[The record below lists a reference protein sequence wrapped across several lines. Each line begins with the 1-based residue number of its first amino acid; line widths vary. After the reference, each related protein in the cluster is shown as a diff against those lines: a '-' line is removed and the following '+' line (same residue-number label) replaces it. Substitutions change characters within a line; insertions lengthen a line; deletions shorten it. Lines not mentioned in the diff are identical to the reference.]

1 MIGMTS
7 GPTVALVYV
16 RWFETQGDS
25 PLVTLVEH
33 LARHSRSTA
42 AVCVVDN
49 RPGLPPVAARIPRLS
64 LIAGENSEREFSGY
78 EAGVRHLRR
87 TGTSPELWVLA
98 NDRFAAYG
106 LDYLWHVN
114 QASLDVAAS
123 LLCAIGHVDSWP
135 ERVRLLGFDIPSWA
149 RSNLLVIPERSLRAM
164 GSLVSV
170 DTRRFHCLLPDAPLS
185 PAEMADPAL
194 TLRRSFDVS
203 WSELTTDCLTG
214 VGTRVPWHWH
224 QAGPLDQS
232 SWPAFR
238 GKVHSIVNE
247 QLLSARLR
255 QSGTPVV
262 PLPLA
267 VTVGSLPAT
276 SVRTIASSAIRRWP
290 ATSAAIARTRGVVRA
305 VRSCA
310 SVESSVRAGLWGVLR

>member
-1 MIGMTS
+1 MTHT
-7 GPTVALVYV
+7 TVAVVYV
-16 RWFETQGDS
+16 RWFETEGDS

-33 LARHSRSTA
+33 LSRQVTSPV

-49 RPGLPPVAARIPRLS
+49 RPGLPPVTTRIPRLL
-64 LIAGENSEREFSGY
+64 LIAGQNSEREFSGY
-78 EAGVRHLRR
+78 EDGVRHLRER
-87 TGTSPELWVLA
+87 GKSPDLWVLA

-106 LDYLWHVN
+106 LDYLRLVN
-114 QASLDVAAS
+114 RASLDVAAS
-123 LLCAIGHVDSWP
+123 LSCAVGHVDTWP
-135 ERVRLLGFDIPSWA
+135 QAVHLLGFDISSWA
-149 RSNLLVIPERSLRAM
+149 RSNLLVIPERSLRAT

-170 DTRRFHCLLPDAPLS
+170 DARRFRCLLPDTPLS
-185 PAEMADPAL
+185 AVEMADPAL
-194 TLRRSFDVS
+194 KLQRSFDVS
-203 WSELTTDCLTG
+203 WSKLTSECLTG
-214 VGTRVPWHWH
+214 VGTRLRWRWH

-232 SWPAFR
+232 TWPAFR

-255 QSGTPVV
+255 QNGTPVV

-276 SVRTIASSAIRRWP
+276 STRTITSSAIRRWP
-290 ATSAAIARTRGVVRA
+290 TTSAAVARTRGVVRA

-310 SVESSVRAGLWGVLR
+310 SVESSVRAGLRGVLR